1 MIRSAKTFV
10 AAVFIA
16 ELGDK
21 TQLATFCLS
30 ADCES
35 SKWTVFIGSA
45 AALALSASKNPQV
58 RERLNELA
66 RGGAG
71 LEASRAEIALGTLGN
86 LTEEVQ
92 R

>member
-1 MIRSAKTFV
+1 MTELLFAK
-10 AAVFIA
+10 
-16 ELGDK
+16 LGDR
-21 TQLATFCLS
+21 QL
-30 ADCES
+30 
-35 SKWTVFIGSA
+35 GSA

-71 LEASRAEIALGTLGN
+71 LEASRAEIALGTPGN